1 MFPQM
6 LELIYFTESKEIPS
20 CKCNT
25 TQNKSTLPHSL
36 THTES
41 NKNEKQGPFYEV
53 PSRKFGY
60 KVAIGELNVLEK
72 QPQYM

>member
-6 LELIYFTESKEIPS
+6 LELICFTESKELPS

-25 TQNKSTLPHSL
+25 TQNKSTLPHFL

-41 NKNEKQGPFYEV
+41 RENEK
-53 PSRKFGY
+53 
-60 KVAIGELNVLEK
+60 
-72 QPQYM
+72 